1 MNELNQSKKT
11 QLAEAIRS
19 LPKCDLATLPTP
31 LERCDRLTKHL
42 AGPEIWIKRD
52 DLTGLAMG
60 GNKTRMFEYAL
71 GDAVQRGIDTVVAGA
86 AVQSNFCRQLA
97 ASCAKLGLE
106 CHLILRKV
114 RGERDQE
121 IQGGLLLD
129 LMLGA
134 QVTLVEDRGTWEEHG
149 EKVRQKARELEEAG
163 RRVLVSR
170 VGDESGLGLYSAAYV
185 AATLELID
193 QADSHGMQIDQL
205 WLCSSDTTQSGIAYA
220 LKYMGSPIRLVGL
233 PALAEPVTS
242 GWTFEECFSQTANA
256 CGQALG
262 LPACVE
268 PEDITSITDYVAPG
282 YSILNDKAREAM
294 QMLGSL
300 EGILLDPV
308 YTSKA
313 MAGLIDHI
321 REGKIPKEQKV
332 VFLHTGGLP
341 ALFAYSDALGLESRL
356 GT

>member
-1 MNELNQSKKT
+1 M
-11 QLAEAIRS
+11 
-19 LPKCDLATLPTP
+19 
-31 LERCDRLTKHL
+31 
-42 AGPEIWIKRD
+42 
-52 DLTGLAMG
+52 
-60 GNKTRMFEYAL
+60 
-71 GDAVQRGIDTVVAGA
+71 
-86 AVQSNFCRQLA
+86 
-97 ASCAKLGLE
+97 
-106 CHLILRKV
+106 
-114 RGERDQE
+114 
-121 IQGGLLLD
+121 LLD
-129 LMLGA
+129 LVLGA

-149 EKVRQKARELEEAG
+149 EKVRQTAKDLEEAG

-185 AATLELID
+185 AAPLELID
-193 QADSHGMQIDQL
+193 QADSHGMQIDQP
-205 WLCSSDTTQSGIAYA
+205 WLCSPDTTQSGIAYA
-220 LKYMGSPIRLVGL
+220 LKYMESPIRLVGL

-256 CGQALG
+256 CGQTLG

-282 YSILNDKAREAM
+282 YSILNDKAREAV
-294 QMLGSL
+294 QMLGNQ